1 VLTVA
6 KTDER
11 AKNLALLAG
20 SLLPER
26 ARKYYFFSPL
36 NNFSLE
42 NPSPILEAVHLSSG
56 DADLRYQLVRTPGLV
71 AAGSLLTIRK
81 SDSAFSFLPSPVK
94 PTERV
99 DGTTRQG
106 F

>member
-1 VLTVA
+1 VA

-26 ARKYYFFSPL
+26 ARKYYFFSSL

-42 NPSPILEAVHLSSG
+42 NPSPILEAVHLSPR
-56 DADLRYQLVRTPGLV
+56 DADLRYPLVPPPGV
-71 AAGSLLTIRK
+71 VPAEA
-81 SDSAFSFLPSPVK
+81 V
-94 PTERV
+94 
-99 DGTTRQG
+99 
-106 F
+106 